1 MGQLKSGIA
10 GMFGSIKAGA
20 AYAHGAITDPE
31 ARQKTKED
39 LTLALG

>member
-1 MGQLKSGIA
+1 MGQVKAGIA

-20 AYAHGAITDPE
+20 AYAHASITDPE

-39 LTLALG
+39 LSVALG

>member
-1 MGQLKSGIA
+1 MGNLKAGIA

-20 AYAHGAITDPE
+20 AYAHASITDPE

-39 LTLALG
+39 LSVALG